1 MTLLIGG
8 YSEEEYLEYL
18 VKKLREDEDVKSLLS
33 NHEISED
40 HLKNP
45 TDIIVGSVFHTLG
58 YYKNGRLYQ
67 YVMNK
72 RLLDVLDYTE
82 EEFEER
88 RRLFSPEGF
97 FLNINCFSDK
107 AKDYIKNEME
117 RYGFEYPTLTPE
129 AESTYLN
136 LLSKMTRECVTELTN
151 LFERG
156 ASFEVKQQY
165 RREFLGE
172 PESPPTKKNSWT
184 ERVSD
189 EGNSTD
195 SLSLN
200 DEETPGIHLK
210 KSVKW
215 ADLVEAKSGGVQV
228 GNKK

>member
-8 YSEEEYLEYL
+8 YSEEEYLEYFFN
-18 VKKLREDEDVKSLLS
+18 KLCEDEDAKSLLR

-40 HLKNP
+40 NLKNP

-58 YYKNGRLYQ
+58 SYKDGRLSQ

-88 RRLFSPEGF
+88 RQLFIPEGF

-129 AESTYLN
+129 AESTYLD
-136 LLSKMTRECVTELTN
+136 LLSKMTRQCVTELTN

-172 PESPPTKKNSWT
+172 PESPPTKKNSWI
-184 ERVSD
+184 ERISSD

-195 SLSLN
+195 SLSSS
-200 DEETPGIHLK
+200 EGASATHIK

-215 ADLVEAKSGGVQV
+215 ADLVEAKSGVQV

>member
-8 YSEEEYLEYL
+8 YSREEYLEYFF
-18 VKKLREDEDVKSLLS
+18 KKLREDEDARSLLYS
-33 NHEISED
+33 HEISED

-45 TDIIVGSVFHTLG
+45 TNIIAGSVFCTLG
-58 YYKNGRLYQ
+58 CYKNGSISQ

-88 RRLFSPEGF
+88 RLSFSPEGF
-97 FLNINCFSDK
+97 FLDINCFSDK
-107 AKDYIKNEME
+107 AKDYIKEEME
-117 RYGFEYPTLTPE
+117 SRGFEYPTLTQE
-129 AESTYLN
+129 AEITYLN
-136 LLSKMTRECVTELTN
+136 LISRMTRQCVTELTN

-165 RREFLGE
+165 RREILGE
-172 PESPPTKKNSWT
+172 PQSPTIRKSSWT
-184 ERVSD
+184 GRVSD
-189 EGNSTD
+189 SDNSTD
-195 SLSLN
+195 SLSSS
-200 DEETPGIHLK
+200 EGTSGTHK

-215 ADLVEAKSGGVQV
+215 ADLVEAKSGAQV

>member
-8 YSEEEYLEYL
+8 YSEEEYLEYFL
-18 VKKLREDEDVKSLLS
+18 KKLREDEDAKSLLE
-33 NHEISED
+33 NHQISED

-58 YYKNGRLYQ
+58 YHKDGHLYQ

-88 RRLFSPEGF
+88 RLLFSPEGF
-97 FLNINCFSDK
+97 FQDINCFSDK
-107 AKDYIKNEME
+107 AKDYIKEEME
-117 RYGFEYPTLTPE
+117 SRGFEYPILTQE

-136 LLSKMTRECVTELTN
+136 LISRMTRQCVTELTHF
-151 LFERG
+151 FERS

-172 PESPPTKKNSWT
+172 AQSPLTKRNSWIG
-184 ERVSD
+184 RVSD
-189 EGNSTD
+189 SDNSTD
-195 SLSLN
+195 SLSSS
-200 DEETPGIHLK
+200 EGTSGTHK

-215 ADLVEAKSGGVQV
+215 ADLVAAKSGIS
-228 GNKK
+228 NEK

>member
-1 MTLLIGG
+1 M
-8 YSEEEYLEYL
+8 EYFFN
-18 VKKLREDEDVKSLLS
+18 KLCKDEDAKSLLS

-45 TDIIVGSVFHTLG
+45 TNIIVGSVFHTLG
-58 YYKNGRLYQ
+58 YYKEGHLYQ

-72 RLLDVLDYTE
+72 RLADVLDYTE
-82 EEFEER
+82 EELIER
-88 RRLFSPEGF
+88 RQLFSPEGF
-97 FLNINCFSDK
+97 FLNLNYFSNKDK
-107 AKDYIKNEME
+107 EFIEDEMQQ
-117 RYGFEYPTLTPE
+117 YGFEYPTLTPE

-151 LFERG
+151 LFERS

-172 PESPPTKKNSWT
+172 PESPPAKQNSWI
-184 ERVSD
+184 ERVSSD
-189 EGNSTD
+189 EGSSTD
-195 SLSLN
+195 SLSSSEGNQSAL
-200 DEETPGIHLK
+200 IK

-215 ADLVEAKSGGVQV
+215 ADLVESKSGVQV

>member
-8 YSEEEYLEYL
+8 YSREEYLEYFFN
-18 VKKLREDEDVKSLLS
+18 KLCKDEDAKSLLS

-45 TDIIVGSVFHTLG
+45 TNIIVGSVFHTLG
-58 YYKNGRLYQ
+58 YYKEGHLYQ

-72 RLLDVLDYTE
+72 RLADVLDYTE
-82 EEFEER
+82 EELIER
-88 RRLFSPEGF
+88 RQLFSPEGF
-97 FLNINCFSDK
+97 FLNLNYFSNKDK
-107 AKDYIKNEME
+107 EFIEDEMQQ
-117 RYGFEYPTLTPE
+117 YGFEYPTLTPE

-151 LFERG
+151 LFERSS
-156 ASFEVKQQY
+156 SFEVKQQY

-172 PESPPTKKNSWT
+172 PQSSPTRKNSWT
-184 ERVSD
+184 GRVSD

-195 SLSLN
+195 SLSSS
-200 DEETPGIHLK
+200 EGTSGTHFK

-215 ADLVEAKSGGVQV
+215 ADLVEAKSGAQV